1 MPLAKHGLTMAAL
14 VLAAGCG
21 QTDTSRSP
29 SATPTSTPASSPAPA
44 AAAGFPSGSLVD
56 LSHTYDGTT
65 IFWPTAATFRLEKV
79 ADGVTPGGYYY
90 AANNFSSSEHGGT
103 HLDAPVHFAR
113 GAQTVDQVPL
123 DRLVG
128 AAYVVDVTEQAATN
142 ADFQVGVDDLTR
154 AEQAQGPIPRDAIV
168 LLRTGF
174 STRWPDA
181 ARYLG
186 TAARGDAAV
195 AQLHFPGLHPDAA
208 AWLATNRTIKA
219 IGIDTA
225 SIDFGQST
233 TFQSHRTLYA
243 QNIPAFENLTAL
255 ERLPLTGA
263 YIVALPMKIGG
274 GSGAPLRAM
283 AILPSAPTSNR

>member
-1 MPLAKHGLTMAAL
+1 
-14 VLAAGCG
+14 
-21 QTDTSRSP
+21 
-29 SATPTSTPASSPAPA
+29 
-44 AAAGFPSGSLVD
+44 
-56 LSHTYDGTT
+56 
-65 IFWPTAATFRLEKV
+65 V

-103 HLDAPVHFAR
+103 HLDAPVHFAK
-113 GAQTVDQVPL
+113 GAHTVDQVPL

-128 AAYVVDVTEQAATN
+128 VAYVVDVTEQAAAN

-154 AEQAQGPIPRDAIV
+154 AEQAQGPIPRDGIV

-274 GSGAPLRAM
+274 GSGAPLRAIG
-283 AILPSAPTSNR
+283 ILPGTP